1 MKMSSSEDEA
11 LAHAER
17 CAKEVEG
24 IVRTLDIIRKIVND
38 DKLTTLIL
46 KRYASPYVEDLK
58 DEIEAFLELNEEFK
72 GKEEEKEIVKKFIEI
87 LDKEFLYHERK
98 PKP

>member
-1 MKMSSSEDEA
+1 MSSSEDEA
-11 LAHAER
+11 LGHAER

-46 KRYASPYVEDLK
+46 KRYASPYVEDMK
-58 DEIEAFLELNEEFK
+58 DEIEAFLELNEKFRGDEK
-72 GKEEEKEIVKKFIEI
+72 AEKEIVKKFIEI
-87 LDKEFLYHERK
+87 LDKEFLYRK
-98 PKP
+98 PKLKP